1 MSPYNFGIEVSL
13 KVKRNPPL
21 LLNSIIILQVTPTPL
36 LWRTGKRKYPPW
48 DSLVSILLTPNFN
61 EDCPEG
67 PAFVVRGGVNKIRE
81 NRFL

>member
-1 MSPYNFGIEVSL
+1 MRQRVREKDRMRSTQFGGGKE
-13 KVKRNPPL
+13 
-21 LLNSIIILQVTPTPL
+21 SI
-36 LWRTGKRKYPPW
+36 PPW

-67 PAFVVRGGVNKIRE
+67 PTFVVRGGVNKIRE